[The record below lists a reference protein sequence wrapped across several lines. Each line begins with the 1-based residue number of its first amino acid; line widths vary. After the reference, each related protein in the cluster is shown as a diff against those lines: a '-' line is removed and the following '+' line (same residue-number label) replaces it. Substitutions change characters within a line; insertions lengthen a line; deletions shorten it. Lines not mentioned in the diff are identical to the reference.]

1 MSDDLTTS
9 YKGRILEARNLPAL
23 PAAVTE
29 ITRLMNDP
37 NSSTEQI
44 AKVIERDQALAAKVL
59 KMVNSPIYGFPGRI
73 SSIKHTLVLLGVNV
87 IKGIIISSAVFD
99 SMNKSMLGLWEH
111 SVACSLASVEIAR
124 AAGLENPE
132 EYSVMGLLHDI
143 GKMVFTMQIPEA
155 KQDVDKLVKSE
166 DLLFRD
172 AEKKLLG
179 FSHEKINEWLCEHWN
194 LPLNLKE
201 AMIHHHVPTSAEFHP
216 EAASVVH
223 LADFMAR
230 VFECGSGGDD
240 NVPLLDAGA
249 LRTLNLNHSI
259 IEGVLDELVDLY
271 SDGANLSVM

>member
-1 MSDDLTTS
+1 MSQDLATN
-9 YKGRILEARNLPAL
+9 YKGRILEAKNLPAL
-23 PAAVTE
+23 PAAVQE
-29 ITRLMNDP
+29 ITRLMKDP

-44 AKVIERDQALAAKVL
+44 AKVIERDQSLAAKVL

-73 SSIKHTLVLLGVNV
+73 SNIKHTLVLLGVNV
-87 IKGIIISSAVFD
+87 IRGIIISSAVFD

-111 SVACSLASVEIAR
+111 SVACSLASVEIAK
-124 AAGLENPE
+124 ASGLEHPE

-143 GKMVFTMQIPEA
+143 GKMVFSMQIPEA
-155 KQDVDKLVKSE
+155 KQEIDKMVKTD

-172 AEKKLLG
+172 AEKELLG
-179 FSHEKINEWLCEHWN
+179 FGHDKINSWLCEHWN

-201 AMIHHHVPTSAEFHP
+201 AMIYHHAPMQAKFHP

-230 VFECGSGGDD
+230 MFECGSGGDD
-240 NVPLLDAGA
+240 NVPPLDLKAM
-249 LRTLNLNHSI
+249 RSLNINHTVL
-259 IEGVLDELVDLY
+259 EGILDELVDLY